1 MQKRSL
7 LSAVTN
13 IEHFHPICFS
23 LTTALDNFFTSH
35 ANLLSATLIH
45 SSLSLLC
52 SS

>member
-7 LSAVTN
+7 LSAVTS
-13 IEHFHPICFS
+13 IEHFRPICFS

-35 ANLLSATLIH
+35 ANLLSATIH
-45 SSLSLLC
+45 SSLLLLC